1 MGALKNYFLH
11 LLETCAPEDG
21 LTQDAIE
28 YALVCGLVS
37 LTGDLQ
43 TDVAAVL
50 SQREAIA
57 LAYYRHLN
65 QTVGSAA
72 DPTLAA

>member
-11 LLETCAPEDG
+11 VLETCAEDAFA
-21 LTQDAIE
+21 QDAIE
-28 YALVCGLVS
+28 YALVCGLVP
-37 LTGDLQ
+37 LTGDFQ

-50 SQREAIA
+50 CQREAIA
-57 LAYYRHLN
+57 LAYRRHLN